1 MRRSLAARI
10 LAFVLWFV
18 CGVIAVGSG
27 VGGALMLDQGI
38 FYTTQEEYEYEL
50 FEEKIGGDIEYKLF
64 HAFFATD
71 EIDLTVLDEWNR
83 STNLGVQLAY
93 VDSDLVNHGYVTEV
107 LNEESAYRYER
118 EYKMRDIYSWHTDG
132 QTPLEEYEE
141 WHPEVNWDST
151 IRVTV
156 VIDDNFTEVDEY
168 YWANFILNIAFA
180 LRGVIWII
188 MVFSAILSIACFIFL
203 LWSAGYH
210 KGSEEPVACGTT
222 RIPCDVFYIGYPIVT
237 VSIVAIINNTYYFY
251 DEWILLMFVYLIIT
265 AMLLLMDIFAR
276 TRTKHWWKYSLI
288 NRIFRRIFIQ
298 LKHTPLILFAVVAYF
313 GFSFLFFLMT
323 MAVGFF
329 GVFLW
334 GMLNLGLF
342 ALTIYSFIMIK
353 KLYASSNLLAQG
365 DFEHKAD
372 TKGMIGEYHGVAMNL
387 NAIAEGMDKAVEEK
401 MRSERFKTELISN
414 VSHDIKT
421 PLTSI
426 INYADLL
433 NKEVEKEELNR
444 EKMQEYGSVLLNNS
458 NRLKKLTEDLIE
470 VSKAS
475 TGNVELQLEECNLGV
490 LLQQTVGEYDEKL
503 RNVQLEMVLKG
514 EEEPLVIMADSRHIW
529 RVFDNLMNNIC
540 KYAQPGTRVYLST
553 AKKAN
558 RIEVAFKNTSK
569 YALDMDGD
577 TLVERFVRGDNSRHS
592 EGSGLGLSIAK
603 SLVELQG
610 GTFEL
615 YVDGDLFKIVLVF
628 VEKT

>member
-1 MRRSLAARI
+1 MRRSLSARI

-27 VGGALMLDQGI
+27 VGGAVMLDQGI
-38 FYTTQEEYEYEL
+38 FHTTQEEYEYEL
-50 FEEKIGGDIEYKLF
+50 FEEKIGGDTYGPVLHVVVEQ
-64 HAFFATD
+64 ADVT
-71 EIDLTVLDEWNR
+71 TLDER
-83 STNLGVQLAY
+83 LGSTNVGVKLEY
-93 VDSDLVNHGYVTEV
+93 TDSKFVNQSYETE
-107 LNEESAYRYER
+107 NINNNSPYQYEQ
-118 EYKMRDIYSWHTDG
+118 EYTLRDFYLKYPHEDSYSS
-132 QTPLEEYEE
+132 EEYEAQY
-141 WHPEVNWDST
+141 PEVNWDST
-151 IRVTV
+151 LKITTT
-156 VIDDNFTEVDEY
+156 IDDNFTEVDEY

-210 KGSEEPVACGTT
+210 KGSEEPVARGTA
-222 RIPCDVFYIGYPIVT
+222 RIPCDVFYIGYPIIT
-237 VSIVAIINNTYYFY
+237 ASITAIISNMFY
-251 DEWILLMFVYLIIT
+251 GELIVLMFGYLIIT
-265 AMLLLMDIFAR
+265 AMILLMDIFAR

-298 LKHTPLILFAVVAYF
+298 LKHTPLILFGVVAYL
-313 GFSFLFFLMT
+313 GLSFLFFLMT
-323 MAVGFF
+323 MAIGFF

-342 ALTIYSFIMIK
+342 AFTMYSFVMVK
-353 KLYASSNLLAQG
+353 KLHTSSSLLALG

-372 TKGMIGEYHGVAMNL
+372 TQGMIGEYHGVAMNL

-401 MRSERFKTELISN
+401 MKSERFKTELISN

-433 NKEVEKEELNR
+433 NKEVERAELNR
-444 EKMQEYGSVLLNNS
+444 EKLQEYGSVLLNNS

-470 VSKAS
+470 ASKAS
-475 TGNVELQLEECNLGV
+475 TGNVELQLEKCDLGV
-490 LLQQTVGEYDEKL
+490 LLQQAVGEYDEKL
-503 RNVQLEMVLKG
+503 KKAQLEMVLKNV
-514 EEEPLVIMADSRHIW
+514 EEPLLIMADNRHIW

-553 AKKAN
+553 AKKDSK
-558 RIEVAFKNTSK
+558 IEVAFRNTSK

-603 SLVELQG
+603 NLVELQG